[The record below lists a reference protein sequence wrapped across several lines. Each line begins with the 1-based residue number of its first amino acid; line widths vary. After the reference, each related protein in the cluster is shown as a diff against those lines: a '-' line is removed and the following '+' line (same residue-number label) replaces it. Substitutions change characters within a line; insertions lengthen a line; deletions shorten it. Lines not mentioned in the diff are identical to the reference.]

1 MFAAVVYSHR
11 SHRPGDVAIETVDS
25 SFVTSLLPANK
36 LLGQAAWA
44 KSLGKATSR
53 SLMALAIS
61 LRPPRD
67 ARQRRERGTLAIS
80 PWACNRRSRRVGA
93 AHSTD
98 RPPSFGPLDPQLGGH
113 HLPDQWCTVH
123 LPNCGAQRQNQLEVG
138 RTVPLDHRPLRPPVQ
153 SNWA

>member
-1 MFAAVVYSHR
+1 MFAPVVYSHR

-53 SLMALAIS
+53 SLVALAIS

-67 ARQRRERGTLAIS
+67 ARQAARARDLGDQPVGVQPAQQAGDLAGLLFWLFGEREWSSSEL
-80 PWACNRRSRRVGA
+80 
-93 AHSTD
+93 
-98 RPPSFGPLDPQLGGH
+98 
-113 HLPDQWCTVH
+113 
-123 LPNCGAQRQNQLEVG
+123 
-138 RTVPLDHRPLRPPVQ
+138 
-153 SNWA
+153 